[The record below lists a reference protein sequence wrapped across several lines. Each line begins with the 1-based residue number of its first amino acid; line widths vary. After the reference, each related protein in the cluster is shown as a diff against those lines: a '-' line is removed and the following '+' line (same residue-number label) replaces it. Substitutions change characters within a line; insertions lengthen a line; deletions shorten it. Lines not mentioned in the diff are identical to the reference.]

1 MNYNLW
7 TIGCQMNAADS
18 RHLATRLETLGW
30 TACDRAE
37 EADLVI
43 LNTCVVRQQ
52 AEDKAW
58 ARLQYV
64 RSLKER
70 RPGMK
75 IALMG
80 CLVGTREGTSV
91 PLREQL
97 AFVDYFLPPSDFTPL
112 LAGLGEEESDVRS
125 TEERER
131 RERERLQEADVRLPA
146 AERGAVTANV
156 PVVLGCSH
164 ACTYCIIP
172 YRRGAEHS
180 RPAAEILDEV
190 RGLAAAGVREVLL
203 LGQIVDRYGRDLPGG
218 PDLAGLLRAVAQTPG
233 LRRVRFMTSHPA
245 YVTDDLLDTVAR
257 EPRLCPH
264 LEIPVQS
271 GNDRI
276 LAAMRRGYTRDDYR
290 RLVDRIRARL
300 PAAAIHTDII
310 VGFPGETGAE
320 FEDTLR
326 LLEELRLDN
335 VHLARYSPR
344 PQTYAARRL
353 ADDVPPEEK
362 ERRWVALDAAQRRIQ
377 DEKNAAYRGRTVE
390 VLVESRDEKRSRWR
404 GRTPDNRLVF
414 FPDDRDWRGH
424 IAPVTIEWTGPY
436 SLLGRVAESASA

>member
-1 MNYNLW
+1 MTYNLW

-18 RHLATRLETLGW
+18 RHLASRLEALGW
-30 TACDRAE
+30 TACDHAE
-37 EADLVI
+37 DADLVI

-58 ARLQYV
+58 ARLQYA
-64 RSLKER
+64 RGLKQR
-70 RPGMK
+70 RPEMK

-80 CLVGTREGTSV
+80 CLVGTREGTST

-97 AFVDYFLPPSDFTPL
+97 DFVDYFLPPSDFTPL
-112 LAGLGEEESDVRS
+112 IAGLGEEEAAARS
-125 TEERER
+125 AEERER
-131 RERERLQEADVRLPA
+131 RERERLQEANEHLPA

-190 RGLAAAGVREVLL
+190 RRLSAEGVREVML

-218 PDLAGLLRAVAQTPG
+218 PDLAALLVAVARTPG

-245 YVTDDLLDTVAR
+245 YVSDGLLDTVAQ
-257 EPRLCPH
+257 EPNICPH
-264 LEIPVQS
+264 LEVPVQS

-310 VGFPGETGAE
+310 VGFPGETEAE
-320 FEDTLR
+320 FEDTRR

-353 ADDVPPEEK
+353 PDDVPPEEK
-362 ERRWVALDAAQRRIQ
+362 ERRWVALDAVQRRIQ
-377 DEKNAAYRGRTVE
+377 DEKNAAFRGRTVE
-390 VLVESRDEKRSRWR
+390 VLVESRDDKRGRWR
-404 GRTPDNRLVF
+404 GRAPDNRLVF
-414 FPDDRDWRGH
+414 FADDRDWRGRL
-424 IAPVTIEWTGPY
+424 APVTLEWTGPY
-436 SLLGRVAESASA
+436 SLLGRVADDPR